1 MALALH
7 NFKPGDRVIIMAKDD
22 FFAFVDG
29 WRGQVTGF
37 NSGLVVVVCKSSEDV
52 DGIPTLIDKTFFVPA
67 DQLGFDLLGG
77 P

>member
-7 NFKPGDRVIIMAKDD
+7 DFKPGDRVIITAKDD
-22 FFAFVDG
+22 FFSFVDG

-37 NSGLVVVVCKSSEDV
+37 NSGLVVVVCKSMEGEPPAMV
-52 DGIPTLIDKTFFVPA
+52 DKTFFVPA
-67 DQLGFDLLGG
+67 DQLGFDLLGA